1 MTILFSVTGSAA
13 VLILFC
19 MILRALC
26 ARRLPAAFYRALW
39 ILTAVRLLIFAK
51 IPSPVSIF
59 VLSSTASDSTDY
71 GNAGAWHTV
80 IPLTEIP
87 ADPAPAAEP
96 IPWLFFTWLL
106 GVCLMSA
113 LFLIPHLRFCLR
125 MRRADKTTHAGQRI
139 RVSPHVRIPCAVGIF
154 RPAIC
159 LGQMPHE
166 YAPETLRSIFA
177 HENAHIRRGDIPV
190 KWLLAAA
197 LTVHWFNPLVWCM
210 YILANRDLEFACDE
224 AVLRVLG
231 SDTAARAQ
239 YASVLLDLA
248 DRHMF
253 MPTAAGM
260 AGKPF
265 AGKSRNAAKERIL
278 RMIQPKKT
286 SRTLLILAAVLCL
299 AITAVFAAAP
309 MNSPDDSNPTTL
321 PASDAVILLPD
332 TTDSSLSPASP
343 AEETPQTPMQISL
356 IFPLPADSTWEIT
369 RPFGNTVHNPELVTE
384 ANPFYYLSRIPESQ
398 SPPPDIFQIVS
409 NHDGVDIA
417 AAQGTPVLA
426 VADGTVLE
434 ASYDYTKGN
443 YIVLDCGGVITEYR
457 HLERFYAFAGDTVN
471 QGDRIADLGYTG
483 NATGPHLHF
492 MLTVNGESI
501 DPMLYYKPAE

>member
-1 MTILFSVTGSAA
+1 MRILFSVTGSAA

-26 ARRLPAAFYRALW
+26 ARRLPAAFYRAVW
-39 ILTAVRLLIFAK
+39 ILAAVRLLVFAE

-59 VLSSTASDSTDY
+59 ALGGTASDTIGYSNT
-71 GNAGAWHTV
+71 GAWYAV
-80 IPLTEIP
+80 IPLTET
-87 ADPAPAAEP
+87 AAASSAEAPF
-96 IPWLFFTWLL
+96 PWIFAIWLV

-125 MRRADKTTHAGQRI
+125 MRSAAEITHAGQRVRI
-139 RVSPHVRIPCAVGIF
+139 SPHVRIPCAVGIF
-154 RPAIC
+154 RPVIC

-166 YAPETLRSIFA
+166 YAPETLRCIFA

-190 KWLLAAA
+190 KWLFAAA
-197 LTVHWFNPLVWCM
+197 LTLHWFNPLVWGM
-210 YILANRDLEFACDE
+210 YILACRDLEFACDE
-224 AVLRVLG
+224 AVLRVIG
-231 SDTAARAQ
+231 NDTDARAR
-239 YASVLLDLA
+239 YAGVLLDLA

-260 AGKPF
+260 VGKPF
-265 AGKSRNAAKERIL
+265 AGKSRNTTKERIL

-286 SRTLLILAAVLCL
+286 SRILLILTTVLCL
-299 AITAVFAAAP
+299 AITAVLASAP
-309 MNSPDDSNPTTL
+309 MDSHGTSNPSDL
-321 PASDAVILLPD
+321 PASDAPILLPD
-332 TTDSSLSPASP
+332 TADSPLPPASP
-343 AEETPQTPMQISL
+343 TEEMPQTSTQISL

-369 RPFGNTVHNPELVTE
+369 RPFGDAVYTPERVNE
-384 ANPFYYLSRIPESQ
+384 EPPFYYLGRIPESQ
-398 SPPPDIFQIVS
+398 PTPPDVFLVVS

-434 ASYDYTKGN
+434 ASYDYMKGN
-443 YIVLDCGGVITEYR
+443 YIVLDLGGVIAEYW
-457 HLERFYAFAGDTVN
+457 HLERFYAFAGDTVK
-471 QGDRIADLGYTG
+471 QGDHIADLGYTG

-492 MLTVNGESI
+492 MLTVNGEAI
-501 DPMLYYKPAE
+501 DPMQYYTPAA